1 MDEKINETS
10 LDTIAGAL
18 CEMMGVES
26 PKGAAKAN
34 AEILDYANGVFEG
47 EKADR
52 ILMYN
57 PDAIAQWLCEKYPY
71 LLRETENRTDLKIPL
86 LAPMPTVTPV
96 CFATMYTG
104 TQPEVHGI
112 RKYERPVLKADTV
125 FDALIRAGK
134 KPAIVSHKKCTFSCI
149 FIERDMAYF
158 TCPTVEEIHAKVCE
172 LIIEDKY
179 DFIAI
184 HAANY
189 DTRMHKEG
197 PESIEALSELK
208 VNTSAYGIFDSLV
221 RTHWKNHNV
230 FMGYAMDHGCHE
242 IEGGLG
248 SHGLDMP
255 EDLNIAHFYKAY
267 KKDDRI

>member
-1 MDEKINETS
+1 MCDTINKTP

-18 CEMMGVES
+18 CEMMGVDS
-26 PKGAAKAN
+26 PAGAAAGN
-34 AEILDYANGVFEG
+34 SEMLSYANRVFNG

-57 PDAIAQWLCEKYPY
+57 PDAIGQWLYEKYPY
-71 LLRETENRTDLKIPL
+71 LLLETEKRTDLKVPFA
-86 LAPMPTVTPV
+86 APMPTVTPV

-104 TQPEVHGI
+104 TQPEAHGI

-134 KPAIVSHKKCTFSCI
+134 KPAIVAHTKCTFSCI

-158 TCPTVEEIHAKVCE
+158 TYPTVEEIHAKVAE

-184 HAANY
+184 HAANF
-189 DTRMHKEG
+189 DTRMHKKG

-208 VNTSAYGIFDSLV
+208 VNTAAYGIFDALV
-221 RTHWKNHNV
+221 QTHWKKHNV

-242 IEGGLG
+242 IEGEAG
-248 SHGLDMP
+248 SHGLDML
-255 EDLNIAHFYKAY
+255 EDVNIIHFYKAY
-267 KKDDRI
+267 KKEM

>member
-1 MDEKINETS
+1 MSEQLNEIS

-18 CEMMGVES
+18 CEIMGIES
-26 PKGAAKAN
+26 PEGSAPGN
-34 AEILDYANGVFEG
+34 AEMINYAKEVFGG

-57 PDAIAQWLCEKYPY
+57 PDAIGQWLYQKYPY
-71 LLRETENRTDLKIPL
+71 LLKETKTRTDLEIPFIV
-86 LAPMPTVTPV
+86 PMPSVTPV

-125 FDALIRAGK
+125 FDALIRSGK
-134 KPAIVSHKKCTFSCI
+134 KGAIVSHMKCTFACI

-158 TCPTVEEIHAKVCE
+158 PCPTVEDIHAKVCE

-184 HAANY
+184 HAANF

-197 PESIEALSELK
+197 SESIEALSELK
-208 VNTSAYGIFDSLV
+208 VNTAAYGIFDSLV
-221 RTHWKNHNV
+221 QKHWGSHNV

-248 SHGLDMP
+248 AHGLDMP
-255 EDLNIAHFYKAY
+255 EDLNVTHFYKAY
-267 KKDDRI
+267 KKN